1 MANNPTRIGQ
11 ANLAGDARALFL
23 KVFAGEVLAAF
34 AETNVFLAKTMTR
47 TIASGRTAQFPAA
60 WKGTAGYHTPG
71 ARLAGSLVAAN
82 EITIEIDDLLVAD
95 RFLANIDEAM
105 NHYDFRSVLSQ
116 EMGQTLSRQM
126 DTNIARV
133 MINAA
138 RAGAAVT
145 GGNGGAQIVST
156 TAGTDITAFRDAIFL
171 AAQRL
176 DEKDVTGP
184 RCLFI
189 RPSEYNW
196 LVAAGNG
203 TFIDTDV
210 NPEGNGSVASGVI
223 KRIAGIEIVK
233 TNNLPRTNF
242 TASPYAKYNG
252 DFSKTLAVI
261 ATPMAVGT
269 VKLLDLA
276 MESEYQIERQGELM
290 VGKYAVGHGILRS
303 DCAVEINIGAGTFR
317 P

>member
-11 ANLAGDARALFL
+11 ANLAGDAKALFL

-34 AETNVFLAKTMTR
+34 RETNVFLAKTMTR
-47 TIASGRTAQFPAA
+47 TIASGKSAQFPAT

-82 EITIEIDDLLVAD
+82 EINIEIDDLLVAD

-105 NHYDFRSVLSQ
+105 NHYDFRSILSE

-138 RAGAAVT
+138 RASAAVA
-145 GGNGGAQIVST
+145 GGNGGTQIINT
-156 TAGTDITAFRDAIFL
+156 TAGTDMAQFRDTIFL

-176 DEKDVTGP
+176 DEKDVVGP
-184 RCLFI
+184 RYLFV

-196 LVAAGNG
+196 LISAGAG
-203 TFIDTDV
+203 TFIDSDI
-210 NPEGNGSVASGVI
+210 NPEGNGSVAAGI
-223 KRIAGIEIVK
+223 IRRIAGIEIVK

-242 TASPYAKYNG
+242 TTSPYAKYNG

-269 VKLLDLA
+269 VKLLDLT
-276 MESEYQIERQGELM
+276 MESEYQIERQGDLM

-303 DCAVEINIGAGTFR
+303 DCAVEINIGAGAFR